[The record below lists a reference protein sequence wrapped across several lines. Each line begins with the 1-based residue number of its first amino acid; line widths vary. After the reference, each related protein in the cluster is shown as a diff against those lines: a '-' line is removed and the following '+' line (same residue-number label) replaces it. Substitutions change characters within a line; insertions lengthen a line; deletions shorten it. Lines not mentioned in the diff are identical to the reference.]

1 MIMHIMHARQSPQ
14 AWTDMEPNFAALRKE
29 FPVLERKTYLNSGSY
44 CALANDVKASIEAY
58 MEDRLAVGANW
69 DVWIT
74 KNEAVRTLTAQL
86 LGAAPDEIAVTASV
100 SAGLNALAS
109 SLDFTGKRNKV
120 VISDFEFPT
129 NAQISPAQEPR
140 GAQVVH
146 VARDAPGYIPAEKFA
161 AAIDE
166 NTQLVAIT
174 HVCFRNGAKLEI
186 PKIVRLARAKG
197 AMVLLDCYQ
206 SVGSLDIDVKALD
219 VDFAAGGMLKYLLGT
234 AGIGFLY
241 AKDSCVR
248 SLVPTNSG
256 WFAQADITAMDI
268 TANRPAPNARRF
280 EAGTPPVVNCYAAEA
295 GLKLLLKV
303 GTPAI
308 EKRNFA
314 LTRRCMER
322 LEEIGWPSITP
333 VQDARRGATVAVPS
347 SDAARLQAELMKH
360 DIVTSY
366 RDDNVRASFHFYNN
380 DDDVESFIAAMQ
392 ELRGSLRPRT
402 TQTGT

>member
-1 MIMHIMHARQSPQ
+1 
-14 AWTDMEPNFAALRKE
+14 
-29 FPVLERKTYLNSGSY
+29 
-44 CALANDVKASIEAY
+44 
-58 MEDRLAVGANW
+58 
-69 DVWIT
+69 
-74 KNEAVRTLTAQL
+74 VRNLTATL
-86 LGAAPDEIAVTASV
+86 LHASPDEIAVTASV

-109 SLDFTGKRNKV
+109 ALKFTGPRNKV
-120 VISDFEFPT
+120 VVSDFEFPT
-129 NAQISPAQEPR
+129 NAQIWHAQEPR
-140 GAQVVH
+140 GARVVH
-146 VARDAPGYIPAEKFA
+146 VPRAADGYIPTEMFEK
-161 AAIDE
+161 AIDE
-166 NTQLVAIT
+166 QTLLVAIT
-174 HVCFRNGAKLEI
+174 HVCFRNGAKLDI
-186 PKIVRLARAKG
+186 PGIVRLARAKG

-219 VDFAAGGMLKYLLGT
+219 IDFAAGGMLKYLLGT

-241 AKDSCVR
+241 AKESCVR

-256 WFAQADITAMDI
+256 WFAQANISAMDI

-322 LEEIGWPSITP
+322 LQEIGWPSITP
-333 VQDARRGATVAVPS
+333 VEDARRGATVAVPS
-347 SDAARLQAELMKH
+347 SDAARVQAELLKH

-366 RDDNVRASFHFYNN
+366 RDANVRASFHFYNN
-380 DDDVESFIAAMQ
+380 EDDVESFIASMQ
-392 ELRGSLRPRT
+392 ELRGSLALPTRLLKA
-402 TQTGT
+402 QTGS

>member
-1 MIMHIMHARQSPQ
+1 
-14 AWTDMEPNFAALRKE
+14 MEQNFEALRKE
-29 FPVLERKTYLNSGSY
+29 FPVLQRKTYLNSGSY
-44 CALANDVKASIEAY
+44 CALANEVRAAFDAY
-58 MEDRLAVGANW
+58 MEDRLLVGANW
-69 DVWIT
+69 DVWVM
-74 KNEAVRTLTAQL
+74 KNESVRNLTATL
-86 LGAAPDEIAVTASV
+86 LHASPDEIAVTASV

-109 SLDFTGKRNKV
+109 ALQFTGPRNKV
-120 VISDFEFPT
+120 VVSDFEFPT
-129 NAQISPAQEPR
+129 NAQIWHAQEPR
-140 GAQVVH
+140 GAKVVH
-146 VARDAPGYIPAEKFA
+146 VHRAADGYIPAEMFEK
-161 AAIDE
+161 AIDE
-166 NTQLVAIT
+166 QTLLVAIT
-174 HVCFRNGAKLEI
+174 HVCFRNGAKLDI
-186 PKIVRLARAKG
+186 PGIVRLARAKG

-256 WFAQADITAMDI
+256 WFAQANITAMDI

-308 EKRNFA
+308 EKRNYA
-314 LTRRCMER
+314 LTRRCMAR

-333 VQDARRGATVAVPS
+333 AEDARRGATVAVPS
-347 SDAARLQAELMKH
+347 RDSAQLSAELMKH
-360 DIVTSY
+360 DIVTSH

-380 DDDVESFIAAMQ
+380 EDDVESFIAAMQ
-392 ELRGSLRPRT
+392 ELHGSLGPR
-402 TQTGT
+402 